1 MLNIKASEV
10 APLVEGSADISE
22 EWPEGGLR
30 RNHPPGFLPQKRKK
44 RPL

>member
-22 EWPEGGLR
+22 EWPEGGFDETT
-30 RNHPPGFLPQKRKK
+30 PGFLPQKRKK
-44 RPL
+44 RPP